1 MLMVMISYGSIYGVN
16 YAVHGF
22 AGTNSNHGTG
32 LLGKAMLLAPKHA
45 GEFAGTPLQEPVDEL
60 ARLMEPV
67 VTRLDQMENG
77 RAQTLVSQTY
87 VNYLRFGVLFPM
99 YRERFNHA
107 NGWEREL
114 YVRDIANA
122 IVSKDLAGYLELSWR
137 EFVAL
142 INLAPIM
149 TSSEAADARADVERL
164 APWPYDGAESWEYE
178 SGPRLL
184 KIEVGIGDAQRG
196 TATVI
201 GFRAIYYG
209 FYIIGIGA
217 ILVMVVTAVRRQPAS
232 LGFQIIGSSAILYAG
247 TISMTAL
254 GDVGGVR
261 YLVPIWPCIAVS
273 WIFAADWLRRKA
285 LAPRPEFSTGYAA
298 GQQRA
303 VS

>member
-1 MLMVMISYGSIYGVN
+1 MPVN
-16 YAVHGF
+16 SQA
-22 AGTNSNHGTG
+22 
-32 LLGKAMLLAPKHA
+32 
-45 GEFAGTPLQEPVDEL
+45 TPLQEPVAEL

-77 RAQTLVSQTY
+77 RARTLISQTY

-107 NGWEREL
+107 DGWDREL

-122 IVSKDLAGYLELSWR
+122 IVSKDLAGYLELSML

-142 INLAPIM
+142 VNLAPIM
-149 TSSEAADARADVERL
+149 TSAEAADARADVERL
-164 APWPYDGAESWEYE
+164 APWPYDGDEFM
-178 SGPRLL
+178 
-184 KIEVGIGDAQRG
+184 GIRIRSAPAQDGDRDQRCP
-196 TATVI
+196 ARHRYRH
-201 GFRAIYYG
+201 GFRVIYYG

-217 ILVMVVTAVRRQPAS
+217 ILVMVVTAVQRRPAS
-232 LGFQIIGSSAILYAG
+232 LDFQIIGSSAILYAG